1 MQHNMINFDIDKIVN
16 YLKPLCG
23 QLNELYNWNAN
34 LTALIPLQILAQ
46 EKLDEL
52 NNKSFYEKEV
62 TLKAILRPHLIA
74 AHINDTIL
82 FDKLTMW
89 IIKEWGGIKAAN
101 EESTKLLIQEFLK
114 NRTAKFERIASI
126 SKVAAYMFP
135 EECIIYDSRV
145 AYSLNWILLSQNA
158 GHKFFPIPEGRNSKM
173 SAFNMDTLIRLKYV
187 HKYVAQDK
195 ESLSNKKYI
204 NKIDSELYISKE
216 SAYQTLNCLIKEIAK
231 RLWVGQKEKC
241 AQLFFTEMLLFSIAN
256 REVFLDI
263 TKHFSDD
270 AYTSHQR
277 SIEPSFQ

>member
-1 MQHNMINFDIDKIVN
+1 MTNFDIDKIVN
-16 YLKPLCG
+16 YLKPFCG
-23 QLNELYNWNAN
+23 HLNKLYNWNAN

-46 EKLDEL
+46 EMVDEL
-52 NNKSFYEKEV
+52 NSKSCYEKEV
-62 TLKAILRPHLIA
+62 TLKAILRPHLID
-74 AHINDTIL
+74 AHTNDSIL
-82 FDKLTMW
+82 IEKLTMW

-114 NRTAKFERIASI
+114 SRVAKFDRIASI

-158 GHKFFPIPEGRNSKM
+158 GRKFFPIPEGRNSKM

-187 HKYVAQDK
+187 HKYVAPDK
-195 ESLSNKKYI
+195 TSLSNKKYI
-204 NKIDSELYISKE
+204 SKIDSELYISKE
-216 SAYQTLNCLIKEIAK
+216 RAYQTLNCLIKEIAK

-241 AQLFFTEMLLFSIAN
+241 DQLFFTEMLLFSIAD

>member
-101 EESTKLLIQEFLK
+101 EE
-114 NRTAKFERIASI
+114 
-126 SKVAAYMFP
+126 
-135 EECIIYDSRV
+135 CIIYDSRV

-204 NKIDSELYISKE
+204 SKIDGELYISKE
-216 SAYQTLNCLIKEIAK
+216 RAYQTLNFLIKEIAK